1 MENIVNI
8 NSNKKRSNNFSSAD
22 IDLLMEL
29 IMKNKHIIENKKTDR
44 VHWTEKTA
52 AWESIANEFNSKSGS
67 HYRSSIVLK
76 TKYENLKKRTK
87 QNFASEKRKLYQT
100 GGGPQEIN
108 TDVLDKT
115 ILDLLGDQAQG
126 LPSVYD
132 NAIENEKH
140 EETLIEQPEV
150 KENQSPGSVN
160 LTNDAKT
167 KNIYASRKS
176 TVLTARKRNL
186 TGDKWQEL
194 AEEKCKLARLQQDKQ
209 ALEIVQMKEVHEKKM
224 LILDAELEKIKK
236 EVSRMH

>member
-1 MENIVNI
+1 
-8 NSNKKRSNNFSSAD
+8 
-22 IDLLMEL
+22 
-29 IMKNKHIIENKKTDR
+29 MKNKHIIENKKTDR
-44 VHWTEKTA
+44 IHWTEKTA

-108 TDVLDKT
+108 TDVLDKS

-132 NAIENEKH
+132 SDILKPKNAIENEKH

-176 TVLTARKRNL
+176 QFLLLGK
-186 TGDKWQEL
+186 
-194 AEEKCKLARLQQDKQ
+194 
-209 ALEIVQMKEVHEKKM
+209 EI
-224 LILDAELEKIKK
+224 
-236 EVSRMH
+236 